1 MATFTGL
8 GIYPDVGHPS
18 GKNTLCFC
26 FRSHRRPAPRRRQ
39 RSLGLCDCPEGCPHV
54 LVALLCHQP
63 LQELH
68 RTAPGYVASGKSGF
82 AAWPGLRPSF
92 PHLPCCLL
100 LRAHSSASDQGLIQ
114 QPARGLLGSG
124 VRHPSEVGKGSEW
137 YSKEGKSESEGF
149 SYHVC
154 LSPGS
159 GRNLYQKLL
168 KTDLTIYR

>member
-8 GIYPDVGHPS
+8 RIYSDVRHPS
-18 GKNTLCFC
+18 EKIKLCFC
-26 FRSHRRPAPRRRQ
+26 FRSHCRPAPRWRQ
-39 RSLGLCDCPEGCPHV
+39 RSMGLCDCPEGCPHV
-54 LVALLCHQP
+54 LVALLCHPP

-92 PHLPCCLL
+92 SHLTCGLL

-124 VRHPSEVGKGSEW
+124 AGHPSEVGKGS
-137 YSKEGKSESEGF
+137 GVPRRANQRVRGAIT
-149 SYHVC
+149 
-154 LSPGS
+154 
-159 GRNLYQKLL
+159 KLL
-168 KTDLTIYR
+168 KTNLFICW